1 MCRCWLNFVR
11 INSITIRINHLFQQT
26 ALVLR
31 MHQQPY
37 YCYERIQVTNSPL
50 VHPPA
55 TLHGKEADIL
65 HLNPNICKHY
75 WVHTVHKKRL
85 QNFVD
90 IPTTQI
96 VYKHIG
102 HQWQTLGSTVTSH
115 TRKPEYKKYP
125 SLLWTV
131 KSWRRLCTFYW
142 LQKKLKLLLRSRSQV
157 TIVAGTTLIAWWWYQ
172 RMSDLL
178 SKELPQHTTTKHT
191 TMSDF
196 LAITISP
203 PK

>member
-1 MCRCWLNFVR
+1 MLIKFRQNKFR
-11 INSITIRINHLFQQT
+11 HNQ
-26 ALVLR
+26 
-31 MHQQPY
+31 HQPSFSADCTSTSYAPAAILLLWAHTGHQFP
-37 YCYERIQVTNSPL
+37 TSPST
-50 VHPPA
+50 A

-191 TMSDF
+191 IMSDF
-196 LAITISP
+196 LAVTVSP